1 MLTNNE
7 ILKKLRVA
15 LQLNHDEIISILE
28 LVEFKITKGALG
40 DLFRA
45 EDHPNYVE
53 AGDQILRNFLN
64 GLVIFKRGPM
74 DSKPESRPK
83 SDTLPKAPKYQP
95 NIVPKMFQKKEK
107 SVYKPFVPKDQKPEE
122 KKRYGSASPIKEVKK
137 TYPQKKETTP
147 ETRESKPLVKD
158 VKKVEERSKL
168 ANSVFKKDHFKK

>member
-40 DLFRA
+40 DLYRA

-64 GLVIFKRGPM
+64 GLVIYKRGPM
-74 DSKPESRPK
+74 DSKTK
-83 SDTLPKAPKYQP
+83 TDTLPRVPKSQP
-95 NIVPKMFQKKEK
+95 NIIPKMFQKKEK
-107 SVYKPFVPKDQKPEE
+107 SAYKPFTPKDQKPEE
-122 KKRYGSASPIKEVKK
+122 RKRYTDVSPTKNEKK
-137 TYPQKKETTP
+137 TFPSKKETIYQKN
-147 ETRESKPLVKD
+147 EIKPVVKEI
-158 VKKVEERSKL
+158 KKVEERSKL

>member
-64 GLVIFKRGPM
+64 GLVIYKRGPM
-74 DSKPESRPK
+74 DSKSTI
-83 SDTLPKAPKYQP
+83 DTLPRVPKSQP
-95 NIVPKMFQKKEK
+95 NIIPKMFQKKEK
-107 SVYKPFVPKDQKPEE
+107 PSYKPFTPKDQKPEE
-122 KKRYGSASPIKEVKK
+122 RKRYTSASPNKDTKKIYPIKKEAIPQNKEIKPVVKEVKK
-137 TYPQKKETTP
+137 AE
-147 ETRESKPLVKD
+147 D
-158 VKKVEERSKL
+158 RSKL